1 MKIKVTKTN
10 IRRGDRGST
19 NSCPIARAVKRT
31 FGLDEV
37 CVNVD
42 SIQFGVSD
50 GLSSA
55 PKKIPLPKEVQ
66 DFISVFDSGN
76 TPKNELEPFEFEL

>member
-10 IRRGDRGST
+10 IRRGDRRST

-42 SIQFGVSD
+42 SIQFVVSTN
-50 GLSSA
+50 LNPTS
-55 PKKIPLPKEVQ
+55 KKIPLPKEVQ
-66 DFISVFDSGN
+66 DFINVFDSGN